1 MNRNTG
7 SRSIA
12 APHETEMSTKLL
24 LLCGILGTFATIA
37 SAQDPAAGPE
47 TPEPPGA
54 EAPTIG
60 RPRPVVALLPGIWG
74 TLEYYAIPL
83 VCPPASLAYMPT
95 PSQQV
100 EWSFHTQ
107 TQEGLEAELLAAG
120 ITPEEI
126 AAILKGANVL
136 SDPELMRVFPTDEA
150 ILGMSFQTRARLYQ
164 RLGQIPENRFY
175 ARPIYIP
182 TENLSAWFD
191 GSGIPRTVIQDVAK
205 LAYPTPRGRGFFF
218 ADLPFTLRRADSLA
232 DERLLLSG
240 LTRREGLIVRL
251 RLTRDTLTPEL
262 AAYWHAGYKNK
273 AVMPLLEA
281 VVQSNDGAALDI
293 AHLLPATPRQHLN
306 RFPDPSEAVDGR
318 LPDWFWTCYN
328 FFRFSPRD
336 VYADSPERDNL
347 ILEEFEPSLPP
358 LQFGD
363 MLLLNSGSR
372 VIHGCIHIA
381 DDIVY
386 TKNSSDL
393 FSPWVLMRLEDVVAS
408 RDLLGDVSLSA
419 HRRKDAVPRAAP

>member
-1 MNRNTG
+1 MR
-7 SRSIA
+7 
-12 APHETEMSTKLL
+12 LL
-24 LLCGILGTFATIA
+24 LWWGIFVMLSSSA
-37 SAQDPAAGPE
+37 SGQQSGGADEPVTPSPAH
-47 TPEPPGA
+47 
-54 EAPTIG
+54 
-60 RPRPVVALLPGIWG
+60 RRPVVALPPGPWG
-74 TLEYYAIPL
+74 TLEYFPIPL
-83 VCPPASLAYMPT
+83 ACPPASLAYMPT

-100 EWSFHTQ
+100 EWVFHARTQ
-107 TQEGLEAELLAAG
+107 AGLEAEMLAAG
-120 ITPEEI
+120 VTPAEI
-126 AAILKGANVL
+126 ALLLKGANVL
-136 SDPELMRVFPTDEA
+136 SDPELMRVFPNDEA
-150 ILGMSFQTRARLYQ
+150 VLGMSFQTRAKLYQ

-191 GSGIPRTVIQDVAK
+191 GTGIPRAVIEDIAK

-218 ADLPFTLRRADSLA
+218 SDLPFTLRRADSTG

-240 LTRREGLIVRL
+240 LTRREGLVVRL
-251 RLTRDTLTPEL
+251 RLTRETLTPEI
-262 AAYWHAGYKNK
+262 ADYWHAGYKNK
-273 AVMPLLEA
+273 AVMPLLDA

-293 AHLLPATPRQHLN
+293 AHLLPATPRQYLN

-328 FFRFSPRD
+328 FFRFAPRD
-336 VYADSPERDNL
+336 VYADSPERDAL

-372 VIHGCIHIA
+372 IIHGCIHIA
-381 DDIVY
+381 DDIVF

-419 HRRKDAVPRAAP
+419 YRKKDTAPRSIP